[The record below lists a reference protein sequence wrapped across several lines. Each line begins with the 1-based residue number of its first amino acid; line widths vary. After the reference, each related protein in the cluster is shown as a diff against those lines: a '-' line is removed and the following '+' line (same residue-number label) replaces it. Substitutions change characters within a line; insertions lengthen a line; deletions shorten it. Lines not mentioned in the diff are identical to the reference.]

1 MIYIV
6 MQKLKA
12 IIFDKDDTL
21 MQDQVYNPAFGTKY
35 FFEDVIPS
43 CIKLKENGYS
53 LFIISNQS
61 GISKG
66 NFEEKTLLL
75 NYINLNLE
83 LNRKY
88 NFNFDGFFYCPHLPE
103 YNCNCRKPS
112 KGLFDRLKSMFGI
125 DSTHSFYLGD
135 RLSDIYFAQNCS
147 IIPVIIHRVDYLYK
161 DKKIYDDFNQIEI
174 LEEEGKVL
182 VFNSIIDFVNMI
194 IEFEKKDKRY
204 I

>member
-21 MQDQVYNPAFGTKY
+21 MQDQVYSPAFEVKY

-43 CIKLKENGYS
+43 CIKLKQNGFN

-66 NFEEKTLLL
+66 NFEEKTLLS
-75 NYINLNLE
+75 NYINLNLY
-83 LNRKY
+83 LTKNY

-103 YNCNCRKPS
+103 YYCNCRKPS
-112 KGLFDRLKSMFGI
+112 KGLFERLRAMFNIDQKS
-125 DSTHSFYLGD
+125 TFYLGD

-147 IIPVIIHRVDYLYK
+147 IIPVIIHRYDYLYK
-161 DKKIYDDFNQIEI
+161 DKRIYEDFSKIEM

-182 VFNSIIDFVNMI
+182 VFNSIIDFANMI
-194 IEFEKKDKRY
+194 VEFEKKARG
-204 I
+204 